1 MCNWCKGEIEGPQ
14 QGDENDVISGNSEGI
29 DEEGEQEEEFH
40 EEDHSAADFA
50 NLPQDEFGFAEN
62 HDESLSV
69 YVNGECIRGELL
81 GRSIV
86 RQWMTIQGKHAE
98 CICCVCNR
106 RNSHHTHTGDGEED
120 RDDEDDEDEEWNDTD
135 EAMED
140 DDNRDGQ
147 DLPDLEEVEPAAG
160 FEDQWG
166 LD

>member
-69 YVNGECIRGELL
+69 YVNGECIRGETSW
-81 GRSIV
+81 SIHSSP
-86 RQWMTIQGKHAE
+86 M
-98 CICCVCNR
+98 
-106 RNSHHTHTGDGEED
+106 
-120 RDDEDDEDEEWNDTD
+120 
-135 EAMED
+135 
-140 DDNRDGQ
+140 DDNPGQ
-147 DLPDLEEVEPAAG
+147 AC
-160 FEDQWG
+160 
-166 LD
+166 